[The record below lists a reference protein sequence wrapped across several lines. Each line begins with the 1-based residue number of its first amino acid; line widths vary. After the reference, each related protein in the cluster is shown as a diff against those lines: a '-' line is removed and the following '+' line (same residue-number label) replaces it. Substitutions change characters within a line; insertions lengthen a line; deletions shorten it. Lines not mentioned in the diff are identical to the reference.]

1 MKKRLDWFLT
11 SFFLLYRDIYIKII
25 LIMSKDIKNIV
36 EELKSLKAQLS
47 EDYLFNGDEGV
58 MEDPQGM
65 EQQMP
70 SQDPTMMQQ
79 QPQQMMGNGDSEEE
93 IAMHAQEVIQHEPI
107 IGKIRETAIEGLK
120 KYADHPTSSL
130 YEFFKKVFLE
140 SDKVLTDTGN
150 KK

>member
-1 MKKRLDWFLT
+1 
-11 SFFLLYRDIYIKII
+11 
-25 LIMSKDIKNIV
+25 MSKDKKFNSII
-36 EELKSLKAQLS
+36 EELNHLKKQLS
-47 EDYLFNGDEGV
+47 EDYFFGDEEGG
-58 MEDPQGM
+58 MQDPNAMG
-65 EQQMP
+65 QQMP
-70 SQDPTMMQQ
+70 QEGPDPSLVQQQ
-79 QPQQMMGNGDSEEE
+79 QPQQMMGQGDSEEE
-93 IAMHAQEVIQHEPI
+93 IVMHAQEVIQHEPI

>member
-1 MKKRLDWFLT
+1 
-11 SFFLLYRDIYIKII
+11 
-25 LIMSKDIKNIV
+25 
-36 EELKSLKAQLS
+36 
-47 EDYLFNGDEGV
+47 

-65 EQQMP
+65 EPQGGEMQPQTTQDQQMIG
-70 SQDPTMMQQ
+70 Q
-79 QPQQMMGNGDSEEE
+79 GDSEEE
-93 IAMHAQEVIQHEPI
+93 VAMHAQEVIQHEPI

-140 SDKVLTDTGN
+140 SDKVLTDTGG

>member
-1 MKKRLDWFLT
+1 MNKGKN
-11 SFFLLYRDIYIKII
+11 
-25 LIMSKDIKNIV
+25 IKNIV
-36 EELKSLKAQLS
+36 EELKVLKTQLS
-47 EDYLFNGDEGV
+47 EDYLFNDEEGV

-65 EQQMP
+65 GGQMP
-70 SQDPTMMQQ
+70 PQDPSMMQQ

>member
-1 MKKRLDWFLT
+1 MKKNF
-11 SFFLLYRDIYIKII
+11 
-25 LIMSKDIKNIV
+25 KNV
-36 EELKSLKAQLS
+36 LEELKTLKKQLS
-47 EDYLFNGDEGV
+47 EDYIFNGDEGA
-58 MEDPQGM
+58 MDDGMGM
-65 EQQMP
+65 EMSP
-70 SQDPTMMQQ
+70 EMGEEQ
-79 QPQQMMGNGDSEEE
+79 QPDPSMVQPQQQQMMGQGDSEEE

>member
-1 MKKRLDWFLT
+1 MEKNF
-11 SFFLLYRDIYIKII
+11 
-25 LIMSKDIKNIV
+25 KNILK
-36 EELKSLKAQLS
+36 ELKSLKAQLT
-47 EDYLFNGDEGV
+47 EDYIFNG
-58 MEDPQGM
+58 EDGMMDDGMGAEMPQEMGA
-65 EQQMP
+65 EQQPGP
-70 SQDPTMMQQ
+70 SMVQSQQ
-79 QPQQMMGNGDSEEE
+79 QQMMGQGDSEEE

>member
-1 MKKRLDWFLT
+1 ME
-11 SFFLLYRDIYIKII
+11 
-25 LIMSKDIKNIV
+25 KNFKTV
-36 EELKSLKAQLS
+36 LNELKSLKAQLT
-47 EDYLFNGDEGV
+47 EDYIFNGEDGV
-58 MEDPQGM
+58 MDDGMSQEMGM
-65 EQQMP
+65 EQQP
-70 SQDPTMMQQ
+70 DPQMVQR
-79 QPQQMMGNGDSEEE
+79 QPQQMMGQGDSEEE

>member
-1 MKKRLDWFLT
+1 MKKNF
-11 SFFLLYRDIYIKII
+11 
-25 LIMSKDIKNIV
+25 KNV
-36 EELKSLKAQLS
+36 LEELKTLKKQLS
-47 EDYLFNGDEGV
+47 EDYIFNGDEGA
-58 MEDPQGM
+58 MDDGMGM
-65 EQQMP
+65 EMSP
-70 SQDPTMMQQ
+70 EMGGEQ
-79 QPQQMMGNGDSEEE
+79 QPDPSMVQPQQQQMMGQGDSEEE

>member
-1 MKKRLDWFLT
+1 ME
-11 SFFLLYRDIYIKII
+11 
-25 LIMSKDIKNIV
+25 KNFKNV
-36 EELKSLKAQLS
+36 LEELKSLKAQLT
-47 EDYLFNGDEGV
+47 EDYIFNG
-58 MEDPQGM
+58 EDGM
-65 EQQMP
+65 MDDGMGAEMSPEMGAEQQPDP
-70 SQDPTMMQQ
+70 SMVQP
-79 QPQQMMGNGDSEEE
+79 QPQQMMGQGDSEEE

>member
-1 MKKRLDWFLT
+1 MKKDFK
-11 SFFLLYRDIYIKII
+11 SI
-25 LIMSKDIKNIV
+25 LN
-36 EELKSLKAQLS
+36 ELKSLKTQLT
-47 EDYLFNGDEGV
+47 EDYIFNG
-58 MEDPQGM
+58 EDGMMDDGGMGQEMGM
-65 EQQMP
+65 EGGEQP
-70 SQDPTMMQQ
+70 DPRMVQQ
-79 QPQQMMGNGDSEEE
+79 QPQQQMMGQGDSEEE

>member
-1 MKKRLDWFLT
+1 ME
-11 SFFLLYRDIYIKII
+11 
-25 LIMSKDIKNIV
+25 KNFKNV
-36 EELKSLKAQLS
+36 LEELKSLKAQLT
-47 EDYLFNGDEGV
+47 EDYIFNG
-58 MEDPQGM
+58 EDGM
-65 EQQMP
+65 MDDGMGAEMSP
-70 SQDPTMMQQ
+70 EMGAGQ
-79 QPQQMMGNGDSEEE
+79 QPDPSMVQPQQQMMGQGDSEEE

>member
-1 MKKRLDWFLT
+1 MNKGKN
-11 SFFLLYRDIYIKII
+11 
-25 LIMSKDIKNIV
+25 IKNIV
-36 EELKSLKAQLS
+36 EELKVLKTQLS
-47 EDYLFNGDEGV
+47 EDYLFNDEEGV

-65 EQQMP
+65 GEQMP
-70 SQDPTMMQQ
+70 PQDPLMMQQ